1 MELVRSEAAS
11 LPPQGENW
19 ALFGDFSGSS
29 AALGLILSSMLFL
42 SPKAKKVFHSRVII
56 IP

>member
-11 LPPQGENW
+11 VAPQGENW

-29 AALGLILSSMLFL
+29 GALGLILSSMLFL
-42 SPKAKKVFHSRVII
+42 SPKAKKVFHSRVTI